1 MPILAYIH
9 VINLRYPSDA
19 AFFFFFFFF
28 FFLFFLPSILT
39 LVIL

>member
-19 AFFFFFFFF
+19 AFFFF
-28 FFLFFLPSILT
+28 LFFLPSILT

>member
-19 AFFFFFFFF
+19 AFFFFFF
-28 FFLFFLPSILT
+28 LFFLPSILT

>member
-19 AFFFFFFFF
+19 AFFFFF
-28 FFLFFLPSILT
+28 LFFLPSILT

>member
-9 VINLRYPSDA
+9 VINLRYSSDA
-19 AFFFFFFFF
+19 AFFF